1 MGYRVRCSN
10 ETTPRDTIQHSTTPV
25 KMSADKAE
33 IAAYREEQIHHAI
46 ALFEEN
52 KHMSMRRAAM
62 LCRVPPSTVTH
73 QYNGRLTRSEGHS
86 KQQLLSEAEE
96 KALESC
102 YGHAT

>member
-1 MGYRVRCSN
+1 
-10 ETTPRDTIQHSTTPV
+10 
-25 KMSADKAE
+25 MSADKAE
-33 IAAYREEQIHHAI
+33 IAAYQEEQIHRAV

-52 KHMSMRRAAM
+52 EDMSMRKAAM
-62 LCRVPPSTVTH
+62 LCGAPPSTVTH
-73 QYNGRLTRSEGHS
+73 RYNGRLTRSEGHS